1 MNLHAL
7 SLRTKL
13 LASTVITVLLCF
25 SVTLGVLAWRS
36 HQAVLEQGLAR
47 AESVAA

>member
-7 SLRTKL
+7 NLRTKL

-25 SVTLGVLAWRS
+25 SVTLGVLA
-36 HQAVLEQGLAR
+36 
-47 AESVAA
+47 